1 MVKPTQ
7 IPFLTERNGTLI
19 FRRRVPL
26 RFRERAGF
34 YEWKKAL
41 GRESERSPHIRLELR
56 LLTEATDEALAKL
69 ERGLPIRPDLL
80 DVALQ
85 ALYPS
90 QAQATIQTIDDA
102 VAVYLADRGLSELRK
117 AEAAAIDQFRAL
129 FPKRRVFDIT
139 RSDVKR
145 WVDHLRTSRRQ
156 TGPTVRRR
164 LGAMRSIFAVAAE
177 EIDYNGTNPFRSV
190 RIPDGD
196 DGGVRLPF
204 ERAHL
209 NAIDAWLRGRAGQR
223 VTGRIMRLI
232 RLTGARPLEV
242 GGLDASDLNLD
253 GDVPTMYIRP
263 NSSRGLKTRNSQRIL
278 PLVGDAL
285 VAAQE
290 LKAAGSIGPLFPA
303 SCHQTG
309 ALSARLNKALRSAGV
324 PACREYT
331 AYSFRHTM
339 EETLRFTDAPF
350 EVQQAVLGHA
360 PRNMTDRYGAKRV
373 PLSRIHTSLS
383 LAADHITQNKYK
395 HSVKA

>member
-1 MVKPTQ
+1 MAKPTQ

-26 RFRERAGF
+26 RFRDCAGL

-41 GRESERSPHIRLELR
+41 GRESERSPRIRLELR
-56 LLTEATDEALAKL
+56 LLTEATDEALSKL
-69 ERGLPIRPDLL
+69 ERGLPVRPDLL
-80 DVALQ
+80 DEALK
-85 ALYPS
+85 ALYPA
-90 QAQATIQTIDDA
+90 QAQSAIQTLDHA
-102 VAVYLADRGLSELRK
+102 VAAYLSVRGLPELRK
-117 AEAAAIDQFRAL
+117 AEAVAVEQFCAL

-139 RSDVKR
+139 RSDVRR
-145 WVDHLRTSRRQ
+145 WVDHLRTTRRQ
-156 TGPTVRRR
+156 TGPTIRRR
-164 LGAMRSIFAVAAE
+164 LGSMRAIFAVAAE
-177 EIDYNGTNPFRSV
+177 ETNYNSVNPFRSV
-190 RIPDGD
+190 RIPDGA

-209 NAIDAWLRGRAGQR
+209 AAIDAWLKGQAGQR
-223 VTGRIMRLI
+223 ATGRIIRLM
-232 RLTGARPLEV
+232 RLTGARPLEI

-253 GDVPTMYIRP
+253 GDVPTIYIRP

-360 PRNMTDRYGAKRV
+360 PKTMTDRYGAKRV
-373 PLSRIHTSLS
+373 PLTRIHTSL
-383 LAADHITQNKYK
+383 LVAAALISTQDKTK
-395 HSVKA
+395 